1 MKTNSNLGSTNL
13 KRKRRN
19 ENPILDYDRLPKE
32 LRKWI
37 ANAELP
43 WRPKSVLK
51 AYERAYSRTSNN
63 KKAMNELS
71 LSERIMLKQ
80 WCKQSLKYSL
90 EVVHKKH

>member
-13 KRKRRN
+13 KLKRRN

-51 AYERAYSRTSNN
+51 AYERAFSKTGDRNE
-63 KKAMNELS
+63 AMNELNNIQHR
-71 LSERIMLKQ
+71 LVAKDANVIWGKN
-80 WCKQSLKYSL
+80 YPFI
-90 EVVHKKH
+90 KKL

>member
-51 AYERAYSRTSNN
+51 AYERAYSRTGNS
-63 KKAMNELS
+63 KKAMNELTRIQNHLS
-71 LSERIMLKQ
+71 LI
-80 WCKQSLKYSL
+80 
-90 EVVHKKH
+90 HI